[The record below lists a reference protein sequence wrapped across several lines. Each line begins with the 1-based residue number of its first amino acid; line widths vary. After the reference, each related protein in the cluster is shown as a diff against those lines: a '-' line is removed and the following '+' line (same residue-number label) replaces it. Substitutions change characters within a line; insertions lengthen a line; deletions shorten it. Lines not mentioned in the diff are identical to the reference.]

1 MALYEQLK
9 LLYDQGLY
17 SSVTS
22 LASMML
28 TAASE
33 SSSDMLTFSTK
44 YQTYVYYADSL
55 YQLKEFKR
63 AEAIYKK
70 AIQLRKSFSKTKGK
84 TPTLPAGEVTSEVD
98 IKYKM
103 HLCLVS
109 LKQYSQAIAILDTIP
124 AKQRTPC
131 INMALAK
138 LNHQGGNERAAI
150 TYYKE
155 VLRECPFAV
164 EASHGLLNLGT
175 KSGEVTSMMVSGSL
189 SAANIDWLTM
199 WMRANYHFIAKEF
212 PLAIA
217 ALKHIDKKSIL
228 RDNTDVLV
236 TLGEAYYYNGDFQH
250 ALSVLERAH
259 CLDPL
264 LVKGMDIYGILLAKE
279 ERLKELESL
288 ATRLIAV
295 NDNAPEPWIAMGYF
309 SLAVSKERGANKALS
324 FAQKALNLS
333 PRYVEALLLKGT
345 VLLKLQKFQDS
356 LIYFGEAFK
365 MCPFRYEPPKGMID
379 CYLAMHRTRDA
390 VAIAS
395 AACKHLNHSA
405 RGLTLYASVL
415 AKDPLSADKA
425 KPLLDKALKQDPTY
439 LNAVYLLASIY
450 EQERLYEK
458 GIDLLKKHIEQ
469 QTSCQLHQMLGD
481 FLRLTNETEKALH
494 HFNIALN
501 LDPSNHKAVE
511 GSQRVE
517 QNPESSESYEVD
529 DIADS
534 ENEGDLEESE
544 VEAVW
549 SDVEYT

>member
-63 AEAIYKK
+63 AEGIYKK

-164 EASHGLLNLGT
+164 DASHGLLNLGT
-175 KSGEVTSMMVSGSL
+175 KSGEVASMMVSGSL
-189 SAANIDWLTM
+189 SAANIDWLSM

-236 TLGEAYYYNGDFQH
+236 TLGEAYYYNGDLLH

-264 LVKGMDIYGILLAKE
+264 LVKGMDICGILLAKE
-279 ERLKELESL
+279 ERLKDLESL
-288 ATRLIAV
+288 VTRLIAV

-309 SLAVSKERGANKALS
+309 SLA
-324 FAQKALNLS
+324 ALNLS

-345 VLLKLQKFQDS
+345 VLLKQQKFQDS
-356 LIYFGEAFK
+356 LINFGEAFK
-365 MCPFRYEPPKGMID
+365 MCPFRYEPAKGMID

-425 KPLLDKALKQDPTY
+425 KPLLDKALKQDPSY

-458 GIDLLKKHIEQ
+458 GIDLLRKHIEQ
-469 QTSCQLHQMLGD
+469 QTSS
-481 FLRLTNETEKALH
+481 
-494 HFNIALN
+494 LN